1 MRQSIPLLL
10 LIGCLVISACSEK
23 TNVPKKPK
31 PDHLVE
37 VITATNVQISI
48 ERERTGTLQALQ
60 EIQIFNQEEGRIID
74 LPFYEGDVIKKG
86 DIVARMDVRL
96 LQSQLARTQALRKKA
111 EKDLTRMRN
120 IANKRLMA
128 EAEMTRAETDLAV
141 ARADEQALNTRL
153 DYATL
158 ISPINGLV
166 SQRLSEA
173 GNVAER
179 YSHLLTISDQSQ
191 LITEVSV
198 SELLINKLNT
208 GDAVTMYIDALAQ
221 TQQKGV
227 KGTITRIHPNLD
239 PVTRNGIVEI
249 VLNPVPRGAR
259 PGQLARVMLRSQK
272 AERLLIPFAAL
283 RRSSEGEYVFYVDD
297 EQKASIAKV
306 VSGLRVGSQV
316 EILSGLAV
324 GQQVVVRGF
333 TNLRPNKKVAVVSSN
348 SVISV
353 GTVEQ

>member
-1 MRQSIPLLL
+1 MRQSITLLL
-10 LIGCLVISACSEK
+10 LMGCFVISACSDK
-23 TNVPKKPK
+23 KNAPKKPK

-37 VITATNVQISI
+37 VITVAHAQVSI

-74 LPFYEGDVIKKG
+74 LPFYEGDVINQG

-111 EKDLTRMRN
+111 EKDLARMRN

-158 ISPINGLV
+158 TSPISGLI
-166 SQRLSEA
+166 SQRLSEP
-173 GNVAER
+173 GNIAER
-179 YSHLLTISDQSQ
+179 YSHLLTVSDQSQ

-198 SELLINKLNT
+198 SELLINKLNA
-208 GDAVTMYIDALAQ
+208 GDAVTIYIDALAQ
-221 TQQKGV
+221 TQEEGV
-227 KGTITRIHPNLD
+227 QGTITRIHPNLD

-249 VLNPVPRGAR
+249 ALSPVPQGAR
-259 PGQLARVMLRSQK
+259 PGQFARVILRSQK

-283 RRSSEGEYVFYVDD
+283 RRSSEGEYVFYVNDQ
-297 EQKASIAKV
+297 QKASIAKV

-324 GQQVVVRGF
+324 DQQIIVRGF
-333 TNLRPNKKVAVVSSN
+333 TNLRTNKKVMVVPN
-348 SVISV
+348 NNAIS
-353 GTVEQ
+353 TVN